1 MEDSFADSFE
11 LNTESLQIMGYFYRY
26 SKNLL
31 IIVYRNVVIK
41 IIECAL
47 GRRIFTLN
55 ELKGKFLV
63 RWVTFFGHMRINW

>member
-26 SKNLL
+26 SKYR
-31 IIVYRNVVIK
+31 IVAIK

-47 GRRIFTLN
+47 GGRIFTLN